1 MGTLV
6 LLSACSLA
14 DRFSPPPTRPPAQW
28 SNPAAAP
35 AAWPSAD
42 WWRQFGSARL
52 DQLMADAQ
60 AANFDIAAAIARVRQ
75 ADAQARVAGA
85 PLLPS
90 VQADGSF
97 KRQRGPWV
105 STSSTSTSSRTGKAP
120 ITNSYDGTLSASYE
134 IDFWGKNRAA
144 LEAAEAAAQASRF
157 DQQTVALTVQSSVA
171 TTYFDVLGGLERI
184 RVAADNIANGEGV
197 LEAIRDRVAAGTA
210 TALDL
215 AQQESVV
222 AAQRATI
229 APLEQ
234 QWRQNVNAL
243 AILTGRQPDQMS
255 LNPEKLAQLGIPAVA
270 PGLPS
275 ELLVRRPDVQFAE
288 AQLQG
293 ANADIGAARAAFFP
307 SISLTA
313 EGGFTSSA
321 LATLIDHKSLF
332 TSLANSITQPIFQGG
347 KLEGNLEQKKA
358 RYDELV
364 ANYRKAVAQAF
375 SDVENGLIAV
385 EQTAAEEAAQREA
398 ERTARNAYDI
408 AQSQFRAGI
417 IDITTLLNTQ
427 SRLFTAEDNLAQA
440 RLAHLQATVTL
451 YKAMGGGW
459 TAAR

>member
-1 MGTLV
+1 MALAA
-6 LLSACSLA
+6 LSACSLV
-14 DRFSPPPTRPPAQW
+14 DTFTPPPSKPPQQW
-28 SNPAAAP
+28 ANRATAP
-35 AAWPSAD
+35 AAWPSPE
-42 WWRQFGSARL
+42 WWRQFGSSRL
-52 DQLMADAQ
+52 DELMADAQ
-60 AANFDIAAAIARVRQ
+60 AANFDIAAAVARVQQ
-75 ADAQARVAGA
+75 ADAQARIAGA

-90 VQADGSF
+90 VEGSGSF
-97 KRQRGPWV
+97 KRQRGPWL
-105 STSSTSTSSRTGKAP
+105 TSSSTTSARSTGKAP
-120 ITNSYDGTLSASYE
+120 YTNSYDATLSATYE

-171 TTYFDVLGGLERI
+171 TTYFDILGLLERI
-184 RVAADNIANGEGV
+184 RVAADNIANAEGV
-197 LEAIRDRVAAGTA
+197 LEAIRDRVNAGTA
-210 TALDL
+210 NALDL
-215 AQQESVV
+215 AQQESQV
-222 AAQRATI
+222 AAQRATL

-234 QWRQNVNAL
+234 QWRQDVNAL
-243 AILTGRQPDQMS
+243 AILVGRRPDELS
-255 LNPEKLAQLGIPAVA
+255 LTPEKLAQLAIPPVA

-275 ELLVRRPDVQFAE
+275 ELLARRPDVQFAE
-288 AQLQG
+288 ANLMG

-307 SISLTA
+307 SIQLTA
-313 EGGFTSSA
+313 EGGFTSAA
-321 LATLIDHKSLF
+321 LATLIDHKSLL

-364 ANYRKAVAQAF
+364 ATYRKAVVSAF

-408 AQSQFRAGI
+408 AESQFRAGI

-427 SRLFTAEDNLAQA
+427 SRLFSAEDSLAQA
-440 RLAHLQATVTL
+440 KLAHLQATVGL

-459 TAAR
+459 TSGR